1 MNNIDYSLL
10 RGRIIL
16 FCSVLIVSALLL
28 WFSFSQ
34 LTQQEQIMVNT
45 QSDMDYAEEEIDRL
59 NNLVS
64 LFENF
69 NNDYKKYEAKG
80 FLNEEQRLSWI
91 ETLEKTAGQLRLDNL
106 RYEITP
112 RQTVSNDNKGLPP
125 NITLF
130 ESKLTLESGLV
141 HEGDLIHLISN
152 LSQLKSGLFVVDN
165 CKVQRMDTTTV
176 LASSSNFNA
185 KCSTSW
191 YTANYEEQ
199 TNDYLEEEL

>member
-16 FCSVLIVSALLL
+16 FCSVLIVCALLL

-34 LTQQEQIMVNT
+34 LAQQEQMMVNT

-80 FLNEEQRLSWI
+80 FLNEEKRLSWI

-112 RQTVSNDNKGLPP
+112 RQTISNNNIYLPP

-152 LSQLKSGLFVVDN
+152 LSKLKSGLFVVDN
-165 CKVQRMDTTTV
+165 CKIQRMDATV
-176 LASSSNFNA
+176 LASKSNFNA

-199 TNDYLEEEL
+199 TTDYLEEEL

>member
-16 FCSVLIVSALLL
+16 FCSVLIVCTLLL

-34 LTQQEQIMVNT
+34 LSKQEQMMENT
-45 QSDMDYAEEEIDRL
+45 QSDMDYAEEEIGRL

-69 NNDYKKYEAKG
+69 NSDYKKYETKG

-106 RYEITP
+106 RYEINP
-112 RQTVSNDNKGLPP
+112 RQTLPNESNGLPA

-141 HEGDLIHLISN
+141 HEGDLIQLISN
-152 LSQLKSGLFVVDN
+152 LSKLKSGLFVVDN
-165 CKVQRMDTTTV
+165 CKIQRMGTTM
-176 LASSSNFNA
+176 LASNSNFNA

-199 TNDYLEEEL
+199 TTDYLEEEL

>member
-16 FCSVLIVSALLL
+16 FCSVLIVCTLLL

-34 LTQQEQIMVNT
+34 LSKQEQMMGNT
-45 QSDMDYAEEEIDRL
+45 ESDMDYAEEEIGRL

-69 NNDYKKYEAKG
+69 NNDYKKYETKG

-112 RQTVSNDNKGLPP
+112 RQTLSNESKGLPA

-130 ESKLTLESGLV
+130 ESKLSLESGLV
-141 HEGDLIHLISN
+141 HEGDLIRLISN

-165 CKVQRMDTTTV
+165 CKIQRMESTV
-176 LASSSNFNA
+176 LASNSNFNA

-199 TNDYLEEEL
+199 TTDYLEEEL

>member
-16 FCSVLIVSALLL
+16 FCSVLIVCTLLL

-34 LTQQEQIMVNT
+34 LSKQEQMMENT
-45 QSDMDYAEEEIDRL
+45 QSDMDYAEEEIGRL

-69 NNDYKKYEAKG
+69 NSDYKKYETKG

-91 ETLEKTAGQLRLDNL
+91 ETLEKTAGQLHLDNL
-106 RYEITP
+106 RYEINP
-112 RQTVSNDNKGLPP
+112 RQTLPNEGNGLPA

-141 HEGDLIHLISN
+141 HEGDLIQLISN
-152 LSQLKSGLFVVDN
+152 LSKLKSGLFVVDN
-165 CKVQRMDTTTV
+165 CKVQRMGTTM
-176 LASSSNFNA
+176 LASNSNFNA

-199 TNDYLEEEL
+199 TTDYLEEEL